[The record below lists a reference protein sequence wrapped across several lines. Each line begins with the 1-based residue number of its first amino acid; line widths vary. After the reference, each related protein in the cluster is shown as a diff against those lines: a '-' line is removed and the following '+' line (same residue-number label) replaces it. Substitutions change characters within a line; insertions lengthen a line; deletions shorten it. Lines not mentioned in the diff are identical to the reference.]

1 MLKTQS
7 QTSAPETEARSPS
20 HLFYLSSLRRPL
32 IDRAEGIY
40 MWTQDGRRFI
50 DGSSGPMVANIG
62 HSNRNVLDAMKRQMD
77 RATFA

>member
-1 MLKTQS
+1 MSKVQS
-7 QTSAPETEARSPS
+7 AVQETEARRDS

-62 HSNRNVLDAMKRQMD
+62 
-77 RATFA
+77 